1 VGFNGG
7 GLKNYHIENKKI
19 QIIMNMND
27 TREIWGAMMS
37 DEEFKEWLELKNK
50 IKPEEHDPTIPKGAT
65 IELPTKPR
73 QFE

>member
-1 VGFNGG
+1 
-7 GLKNYHIENKKI
+7 
-19 QIIMNMND
+19 MNMND